1 MTTRKELYEALVE
14 ANPEQAHWI
23 RFEDEDGNTQE
34 MPVFA
39 DSVDEAREL
48 FETLNGPERFGIS
61 EDELEGMSQ
70 EEITQVVNPQI
81 DGDLESRP
89 AIRLNPDVTVLGVR
103 PA

>member
-1 MTTRKELYEALVE
+1 MTTRQELYEALVE
-14 ANPEQAHWI
+14 ANPEQAHWV
-23 RFEDEDGNTQE
+23 RFEDEDGNKHE

-48 FETLNGPERFGIS
+48 FEELNGPERFGLT
-61 EDELEGMSQ
+61 EDDLEEMSKD
-70 EEITQVVNPQI
+70 EIAGVVNPQI
-81 DGDLESRP
+81 DGDLESRS